1 MKCDLCV
8 TETSHTWVECMNHM
22 QMIKLRG
29 QKDEA
34 LEVKAIIQDQIREK
48 KARERFELAEIR
60 KVSIMQ
66 IYK

>member
-1 MKCDLCV
+1 
-8 TETSHTWVECMNHM
+8 M

-34 LEVKAIIQDQIREK
+34 LKVKAIIQDQIREK
-48 KARERFELAEIR
+48 KARERSELAEIR